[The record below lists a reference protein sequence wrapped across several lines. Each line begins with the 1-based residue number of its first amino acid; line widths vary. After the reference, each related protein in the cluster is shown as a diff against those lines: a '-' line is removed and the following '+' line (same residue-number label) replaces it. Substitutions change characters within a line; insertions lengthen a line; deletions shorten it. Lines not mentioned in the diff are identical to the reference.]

1 MSGTDKHPGLGGPDE
16 PAFGTPGDV
25 FRRAVHAGDITG
37 VRGALQRGADVNE
50 LDAVTGL
57 AALHL
62 AIGLND
68 AELARFLIEEAG
80 AAFFPDRFGRWP
92 SLIAAENRVDDEL
105 SLYIAEKEAGYLARE
120 EGGAAGV

>member
-1 MSGTDKHPGLGGPDE
+1 MSGTDKHTGPGTPVE
-16 PAFGTPGDV
+16 PAFGTPAEA
-25 FRRAVHAGDITG
+25 FRRAVHDSDIPG
-37 VRGALQRGADVNE
+37 VRAALQRGADVNAVD
-50 LDAVTGL
+50 DASGL

-68 AELARFLIEEAG
+68 IELARFLTEEAG

-105 SLYIAEKEAGYLARE
+105 SLYIAEKEAEYLARH
-120 EGGAAGV
+120 EGSASVP